1 VAVSWPAGDCPDSP
15 APTDGS
21 NVSGWTATNRF
32 PLRGSGIPAV
42 NVYLAAEVATYHRLP
57 FALQRT
63 YAPAVMSPKEALDV
77 AWVVLGGS
85 SDDFRALVGCSEA

>member
-1 VAVSWPAGDCPDSP
+1 M
-15 APTDGS
+15 
-21 NVSGWTATNRF
+21 
-32 PLRGSGIPAV
+32 RGCGIPAV

-77 AWVVLGGS
+77 AGS
-85 SDDFRALVGCSEA
+85 CSGEAQTTSVRLSGAPRRRCSAW